1 MEPANKPP
9 VTATSARA
17 PRRGRD
23 ETEIEF
29 LPDADAIERSPLP
42 RFVRLTLHV
51 LAAAFVTFIVWAS
64 LSHVE
69 KIVIAKGRLV
79 SPQGNLVV
87 QPLETSIVQRI
98 DVQVGQV
105 VRQGQLLA
113 TLDPTFT
120 QADEAQLRTR
130 LRSLDTQTAELQ
142 AELAGQ
148 GRPAAAGR
156 GDADQQLQAQLS
168 GERQANFEAQKK
180 KMDENIARLQAGLET
195 NKRDQV
201 ILAQRV
207 KSLREVEA
215 MQEQLMAEQFG
226 AKMHLLEARDRRL
239 EVERDM
245 ILQRNKAEEMQREL
259 AAAQAERAAFG
270 KGWRQKMM
278 EDLLAAT
285 RDRDGI
291 KEQLAKA
298 DKRHQL
304 VQLTA
309 PADAIVLE
317 IGKTVSAG
325 SVVREA
331 EPMFTLVPL
340 NGGLEA
346 EVQIDSLDIGYIKTG
361 ALAHLK
367 VDAFPFQ
374 EHGALDGKV
383 RTISSDA
390 FRRDANNPG
399 QGMDAYYVSRIAL
412 GDGKL
417 RKMRP
422 GARLLPGMTLSA
434 EVVVGHRTVMSYLL
448 WPLTKAMD
456 ESIREP

>member
-1 MEPANKPP
+1 M
-9 VTATSARA
+9 T
-17 PRRGRD
+17 RGRRQRD
-23 ETEIEF
+23 DTEIDF

-51 LAAAFVTFIVWAS
+51 LAGAFVTFIVWAS

-69 KIVIAKGRLV
+69 KIVVAKGRLV
-79 SPQGNLVV
+79 NPEGNIVV
-87 QPLETSIVQRI
+87 QPLETSIIQRI

-105 VRQGQLLA
+105 VRKGQVLA

-130 LRSLDTQTAELQ
+130 LRSLDTQASGLQ
-142 AELAGQ
+142 AELAG
-148 GRPAAAGR
+148 RADAGSAPDAGKR
-156 GDADQQLQAQLS
+156 DADQQLQSQLS
-168 GERQANFEAQKK
+168 GERRANFEAQKN
-180 KMDENIARLQAGLET
+180 KMDQNIARLKAGLET
-195 NKRDQV
+195 NQRDQV

-245 ILQRNKAEEMQREL
+245 ILQRNKSTEMKLEL
-259 AAAQAERAAFG
+259 ASAEAERAAFE
-270 KGWRQKMM
+270 KSWRQKMM
-278 EDLLAAT
+278 EDLLSAS
-285 RDRDGI
+285 RERDGVN
-291 KEQLAKA
+291 EQLAKA

-304 VQLTA
+304 VQVVA

-317 IGKTVSAG
+317 IGKLSAG

-331 EPMFTLVPL
+331 EPMITLVPL
-340 NGGLEA
+340 SAKMEA
-346 EVQIDSLDIGYIKTG
+346 EVQIDSLDIGYIKKG
-361 ALAHLK
+361 DPVHLK
-367 VDAFPFQ
+367 IDAFSFQ
-374 EHGALDGKV
+374 QHGMLEGKV

-390 FRRDANNPG
+390 FRREANNQG
-399 QGMDAYYVSRIAL
+399 QGLDAYYTSRIDFGTQQL
-412 GDGKL
+412 K
-417 RKMRP
+417 KMAP

-434 EVVVGHRTVMSYLL
+434 EVAVGHRTVMSYLL

>member
-9 VTATSARA
+9 VNPKR
-17 PRRGRD
+17 RRGAD
-23 ETEIEF
+23 LTEVDF

-42 RFVRLTLHV
+42 RSVRITLHV
-51 LAAAFVTFIVWAS
+51 LAAALLTFVLWAS
-64 LSHVE
+64 FSQVE
-69 KIVIAKGRLV
+69 KIVLAKGRLV
-79 SPQGNLVV
+79 SSHGNIVV
-87 QPLETSIVQRI
+87 QPLETSIIQRI
-98 DVQVGQV
+98 DVQVGQIV
-105 VRQGQLLA
+105 KKGQILA

-130 LRSLDTQTAELQ
+130 LRSLDTQTEGLR
-142 AELAGQ
+142 AELAGTP
-148 GRPAAAGR
+148 GSVAAG
-156 GDADQQLQAQLS
+156 GGADALLQSQLS
-168 GERQANFEAQKK
+168 SERQANFEAQKT
-180 KMDENIARLQAGLET
+180 KMDQNIARLQAGLET

-239 EVERDM
+239 EVEREM
-245 ILQRNKAEEMQREL
+245 ILQGNRAQEMAREL
-259 AAAQAERAAFG
+259 ASAQAERSAFG

-278 EDLLAAT
+278 EDLLNAT
-285 RDRDGI
+285 RDRDGVN
-291 KEQLAKA
+291 EQLAKA

-304 VQLTA
+304 VQLVA

-317 IGKTVSAG
+317 MGKLSQG

-331 EPMFTLVPL
+331 EPMMTLVPL
-340 NGGLEA
+340 AGDLEA
-346 EVQIDSLDIGYIKTG
+346 EVQVDSLDIGYIKSG
-361 ALAHLK
+361 DLAHVK
-367 VDAFPFQ
+367 IDAFPFQ
-374 EHGALDGKV
+374 QHGALDGKV

-390 FRRDANNPG
+390 FKRDAANQG
-399 QGMDAYYVSRIAL
+399 QGLDAFYVSRVAL
-412 GDGKL
+412 GNSKL
-417 RKMRP
+417 KKMKP
-422 GARLLPGMTLSA
+422 DARLLPGMTLTA
-434 EVVVGHRTVMSYLL
+434 EVVVGQRSVMSYLL

>member
-9 VTATSARA
+9 VNR
-17 PRRGRD
+17 RRGAD
-23 ETEIEF
+23 QTEVDF

-42 RFVRLTLHV
+42 GFVRITLHV
-51 LAAAFVTFIVWAS
+51 LAGALLTFILWAS
-64 LSHVE
+64 FSQVE
-69 KIVIAKGRLV
+69 KIVLARGKLV
-79 SPQGNLVV
+79 STQGNIVV

-98 DVQVGQV
+98 DVQVGQI
-105 VRQGQLLA
+105 VRKGQILA

-130 LRSLDTQTAELQ
+130 LRSLDTQTEGLRAELS
-142 AELAGQ
+142 GK
-148 GRPAAAGR
+148 PGR
-156 GDADQQLQAQLS
+156 GPAGAGADALLQAQLS
-168 GERQANFEAQKK
+168 SERQGNFEAQKT
-180 KMDENIARLQAGLET
+180 KMDQNIARLQAGLET

-239 EVERDM
+239 EVEREM
-245 ILQRNKAEEMQREL
+245 ILQGNRAQEMAREL
-259 AAAQAERAAFG
+259 ASAQAERSAFD

-285 RDRDGI
+285 RDRDGVN
-291 KEQLAKA
+291 EQLAKA

-309 PADAIVLE
+309 PVDAIVLE
-317 IGKTVSAG
+317 MGKLSQG

-331 EPMFTLVPL
+331 EPMMTLVPL
-340 NGGLEA
+340 NSPLEA
-346 EVQIDSLDIGYIKTG
+346 EVQVDSLDIGYIKSG
-361 ALAHLK
+361 DVSHIK

-374 EHGALDGKV
+374 QHGALDGSV
-383 RTISSDA
+383 RTISSDS
-390 FRRDANNPG
+390 FKRDTANQG
-399 QGMDAYYVSRIAL
+399 QGLDAFYVSRVSL
-412 GDGKL
+412 GKTGLK
-417 RKMRP
+417 KMKP
-422 GARLLPGMTLSA
+422 DARLLPGMTVTA
-434 EVVVGHRTVMSYLL
+434 EVVVGKRSVMSYLL